1 MTNREL
7 ARLSLEIGENEYA
20 AAKHLYDT
28 MKPLPIEIVCYL
40 CQQATEKSIKAV
52 LYHLN
57 KEILESHNIIKLLE
71 YVNAQKHYIH
81 LGKRDAA
88 MLTRFATR
96 TRYAERRIDIA
107 KEDAE
112 FALRRALQTLDQAK
126 KILST
131 SDEKSLKIA
140 EKQPTN
146 QNQIS
151 GICPDKLDC
160 QVITR

>member
-1 MTNREL
+1 MTNAEL
-7 ARLSLEIGENEYA
+7 AKLSIEIGSNEYA

-28 MKPLPIEIVCYL
+28 MKPIPIEIICYL

-52 LYHLN
+52 LFHLE
-57 KEILESHNIIKLLE
+57 KEVLETHSIIKLLE
-71 YVNAQKHYIH
+71 DVNSDERRIH

-112 FALRRALQTLDQAK
+112 FALRRAKQTLDRAEQLLKASNEDK
-126 KILST
+126 PQEST
-131 SDEKSLKIA
+131 TTE
-140 EKQPTN
+140 Q
-146 QNQIS
+146 QIQS
-151 GICPDKLDC
+151 NEE
-160 QVITR
+160 

>member
-1 MTNREL
+1 MTNKEL
-7 ARLSLEIGENEYA
+7 AALSYEIGSGEYA
-20 AAKHLYDT
+20 AAKHLFDT
-28 MKPLPIEIVCYL
+28 MKPIPIEIICYL

-57 KEILESHNIIKLLE
+57 KDVLETHSIIKLLE
-71 YVNAQKHYIH
+71 DVNSDEQRIH

-112 FALRRALQTLDQAK
+112 FALRRAKRTLDRAK
-126 KILST
+126 QL
-131 SDEKSLKIA
+131 LKICIEEEPHEETA
-140 EKQPTN
+140 VDEEPQE
-146 QNQIS
+146 
-151 GICPDKLDC
+151 
-160 QVITR
+160 

>member
-1 MTNREL
+1 MTNKEL
-7 ARLSLEIGENEYA
+7 AALSLEISSNEYA

-28 MKPLPIEIVCYL
+28 MKPLPIEIICYL

-52 LYHLN
+52 LYHL
-57 KEILESHNIIKLLE
+57 EMDVLETHSIIKLLE
-71 YVNAQKHYIH
+71 DVNSGERRIH

-112 FALRRALQTLDQAK
+112 FALRRAQQTLDQAK
-126 KILST
+126 RILST
-131 SDEKSLKIA
+131 AEEPPEEVTKEPPEQPHPNDE
-140 EKQPTN
+140 
-146 QNQIS
+146 
-151 GICPDKLDC
+151 
-160 QVITR
+160 